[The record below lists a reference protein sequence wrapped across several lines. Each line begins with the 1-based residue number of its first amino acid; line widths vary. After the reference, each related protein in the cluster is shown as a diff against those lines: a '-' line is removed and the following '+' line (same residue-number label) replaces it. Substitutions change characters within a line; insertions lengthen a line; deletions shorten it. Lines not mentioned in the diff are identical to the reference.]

1 MPIFFGANS
10 VNSNLAMDSWRRPFE
25 FRLSPTRLLDCLLYE
40 AVLLIGL
47 LISTTQSVASDKIRA
62 VQLAAAFQLPQ
73 LPQVP
78 GLPSALTGPSA
89 DWRQFDSFFT
99 FVVKRFG
106 ADVPANLKDSLGD
119 AFLDSRYELTSAIA
133 PGKGGNPVPELFVNG
148 WKRLS
153 PIMNQAL
160 PALPKQTASLY
171 SSFIGVA
178 DKLAFT
184 GGAGLNLTPDAL
196 KGMAKLIA
204 PTSTADPL
212 AYTSAVDSS
221 LRSLLGFG
229 APLPIGKQ
237 SRLDRRFLPERE
249 LATVISFWF
258 GGSVWAAEAP
268 PGDLNQ
274 MLPDPKDL
282 QRYLTA
288 VRNMLIELS
297 DKLATKSKL
306 SDERKPLYRQIVF
319 TAAWQES
326 CWRQYVKKNTPLA
339 SATGDLGLMQVN
351 RNTWRS
357 IYDLK
362 GLSGDIRYNGNA
374 GGEILLY
381 YLTKHAIRKNED
393 KQPGGSLARA
403 TYSAYNGGPGAVG
416 RYRGV
421 RQAPVWKKVDEA
433 FWEKFKAVSAGN
445 EMAVKSCYEK

>member
-1 MPIFFGANS
+1 
-10 VNSNLAMDSWRRPFE
+10 
-25 FRLSPTRLLDCLLYE
+25 
-40 AVLLIGL
+40 
-47 LISTTQSVASDKIRA
+47 
-62 VQLAAAFQLPQ
+62 
-73 LPQVP
+73 
-78 GLPSALTGPSA
+78 
-89 DWRQFDSFFT
+89 
-99 FVVKRFG
+99 
-106 ADVPANLKDSLGD
+106 
-119 AFLDSRYELTSAIA
+119 
-133 PGKGGNPVPELFVNG
+133 
-148 WKRLS
+148 
-153 PIMNQAL
+153 
-160 PALPKQTASLY
+160 
-171 SSFIGVA
+171 
-178 DKLAFT
+178 
-184 GGAGLNLTPDAL
+184 
-196 KGMAKLIA
+196 
-204 PTSTADPL
+204 
-212 AYTSAVDSS
+212 
-221 LRSLLGFG
+221 
-229 APLPIGKQ
+229 
-237 SRLDRRFLPERE
+237 
-249 LATVISFWF
+249 
-258 GGSVWAAEAP
+258 
-268 PGDLNQ
+268 
-274 MLPDPKDL
+274 
-282 QRYLTA
+282 
-288 VRNMLIELS
+288 MLIELS

-362 GLSGDIRYNGNA
+362 ALSGDIRYNGNA